1 MNIIIAG
8 TIQGRYN
15 RMKFTQYFLY
25 TRQRKDRIQI
35 KHEWIEK
42 AVNNPVKSDTQ
53 TDGRIKKWAYIAEVQ
68 KYLRVILLEDGLTVH
83 NAFFD
88 RSFKGSEDEN

>member
-1 MNIIIAG
+1 
-8 TIQGRYN
+8 
-15 RMKFTQYFLY
+15 MKFTQYFLY

-35 KHEWIEK
+35 KSEWIEQV
-42 AVNNPVKSDTQ
+42 VNNPVKLYIQ
-53 TDGRIKKWAYIAEVQ
+53 NDGRIRKWAYIDAVQ

-88 RSFKGSEDEN
+88 RSFKESEDEN